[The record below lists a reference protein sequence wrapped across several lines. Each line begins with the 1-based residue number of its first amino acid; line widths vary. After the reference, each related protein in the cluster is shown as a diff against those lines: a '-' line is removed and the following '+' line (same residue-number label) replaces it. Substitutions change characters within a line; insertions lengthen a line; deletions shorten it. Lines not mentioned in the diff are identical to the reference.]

1 MVIQKLY
8 SRNVQYW
15 LKKRNGKL
23 NTYGEFEK
31 VFQII
36 LNKHAPIKTQMLG
49 HNNNPFIT
57 KDLRIEIIKNLNWKI
72 VLTKNE
78 TMPISAKINLKETT
92 VYSS

>member
-8 SRNVQYW
+8 SRNFQYW

-57 KDLRIEIIKNLNWKI
+57 KDLRIEKIKNLNWKI

-92 VYSS
+92 AYSS